1 MCTSMCSLSLNC
13 CHVTCIELKE
23 KSNWTD
29 MYTEPIY
36 TEHSVTDR
44 CRRCNTNVRTAS
56 EQAKG

>member
-1 MCTSMCSLSLNC
+1 
-13 CHVTCIELKE
+13 
-23 KSNWTD
+23 

-56 EQAKG
+56 EQAKVSVYNLQLSIHVQSQI

>member
-1 MCTSMCSLSLNC
+1 
-13 CHVTCIELKE
+13 
-23 KSNWTD
+23 